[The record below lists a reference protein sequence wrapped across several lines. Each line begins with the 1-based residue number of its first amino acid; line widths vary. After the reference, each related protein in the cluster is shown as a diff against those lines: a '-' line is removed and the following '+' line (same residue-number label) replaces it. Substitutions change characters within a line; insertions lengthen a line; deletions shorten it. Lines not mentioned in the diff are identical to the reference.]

1 MSEPRTNTD
10 SICRKLCPTTEEGQ
24 LQHSEECAFVC
35 GLIARCDQ
43 LKVEVERYYGDLCHI
58 VEIIGKVSP
67 EAAPYAVGHVQAYVN
82 KANDELEQARTGI
95 ESQRARAEKAEKDRD
110 SAILER
116 DNSWQRRKIAQAER
130 DTARAEVDALRVA
143 FALAEKY
150 RDAATTAVKAASVTY
165 RNADDM
171 VPAWIAAAL
180 ERDRDKAYAERDAAV
195 ATVGARKALSDAW
208 RAEADKLAAA
218 IRFEIAVGVA
228 GIGTRGRLLRALEL
242 YQETLK

>member
-1 MSEPRTNTD
+1 MSEPKTNTD
-10 SICRKLCPTTEEGQ
+10 SICRKFCAPYGEGD
-24 LQHSEECAFVC
+24 HAEECRFAR
-35 GLIARCDQ
+35 GLMSRCDE
-43 LKVEVERYYGDLCHI
+43 LKADV
-58 VEIIGKVSP
+58 K
-67 EAAPYAVGHVQAYVN
+67 
-82 KANDELEQARTGI
+82 
-95 ESQRARAEKAEKDRD
+95 KAEKDRD

-116 DNSWQRRKIAQAER
+116 DDSWQRRKIAQAER

>member
-95 ESQRARAEKAEKDRD
+95 ESQRARAEKAEVEV
-110 SAILER
+110 ER
-116 DNSWQRRKIAQAER
+116 LRLIAEP
-130 DTARAEVDALRVA
+130 TETEVDAQL
-143 FALAEKY
+143 
-150 RDAATTAVKAASVTY
+150 RDAGIE
-165 RNADDM
+165 
-171 VPAWIAAAL
+171 PEI
-180 ERDRDKAYAERDAAV
+180 
-195 ATVGARKALSDAW
+195 G
-208 RAEADKLAAA
+208 RAH
-218 IRFEIAVGVA
+218 V
-228 GIGTRGRLLRALEL
+228 
-242 YQETLK
+242 